1 VRILADAISLVHDPL
16 AMETERARAV
26 AERLHTSD
34 REEDGAPVLWH
45 VRRVARGT
53 PMEAR
58 SIAWL
63 HEVLERTAV
72 SEQELLED
80 GLTIDELRAL
90 RLLHRTADTRSEHV
104 YLAHLDLIACAA
116 GRSGD
121 LARMVKIADLEDR
134 CRHPHVRPDGWSPP
148 YARALDRLLHT
159 SEHWRP
165 EASVGAA

>member
-1 VRILADAISLVHDPL
+1 MLAAAISLVHDPL

-26 AERLHTSD
+26 AERLHAGD
-34 REEDGAPVLWH
+34 REEGGAPVLWH
-45 VRRVARGT
+45 VRRVAHRT

-63 HEVLERTAV
+63 HEVFELTAV
-72 SEQELLED
+72 SEQELLEED
-80 GLTIDELRAL
+80 LTLDELRAL
-90 RLLHRTADTRSEHV
+90 RLLHRTAGTRSEHV

-134 CRHPHVRPDGWSPP
+134 CRHPRVRPDGWSPP
-148 YARALDRLLHT
+148 YARGLDRLLRT
-159 SEHWRP
+159 SEYWP
-165 EASVGAA
+165 AEASVGAA